1 LVRREASEEGARH
14 LELRVKRQNRKAIR
28 AYERAGFVVIQ
39 TLVTDIG
46 SGFVMDDFLMRLG
59 LERASSVGASGVRP

>member
-1 LVRREASEEGARH
+1 
-14 LELRVKRQNRKAIR
+14 VKRQNRKAIR